1 MKFLG
6 LEGLRL
12 FLLNANPCTPLQMS
26 DMANWTTQDRHLR
39 TDVLTLSGLST
50 DTVKAMGKGKVIFV
64 PVLIINFSL
73 NVRNSF

>member
-1 MKFLG
+1 M
-6 LEGLRL
+6 
-12 FLLNANPCTPLQMS
+12 T

-50 DTVKAMGKGKVIFV
+50 DTVKAMGKGKVGVIFV
-64 PVLIINFSL
+64 PVLIVNFSQ